1 MNRILI
7 LLMATMSLS
16 ILSSIE
22 YYYPK
27 QLNSSSTSYGITGL
41 MTIPNA
47 RFMEEGSMK
56 IGFSNS
62 YPNKYTFITATPFE
76 WFEASYRYSE
86 QKNVLY
92 GPASYSGNQ
101 TLKDKGFDFKLKL
114 IKESYYIPQ
123 IALGMNDIAGTAK
136 FSAEY
141 LSLSKRLGDIDLTV
155 GIGWGY
161 LGQDSSLRNPF
172 LSLDED
178 FRTRN
183 SQVEQGGDFNTKD
196 FFSGENISIFSGI
209 EYYINKYGLVFKAEY
224 DTSNPD
230 IGKYA
235 PKIPVSSRFNFG
247 IVRPVNK
254 NFDIGLSFE
263 RGNQWR
269 LAFSIKSDYGKN
281 ALVQKNDKQKNV
293 IKLNNEQSKKILQ
306 DKQIFYR
313 SLNRSLREESLYIQ
327 GATLDKSSVE
337 VVIAQNR
344 FRSYPRA
351 IGRTARIVSALSPD
365 SVETIKITPMNG
377 DTEVYSMEIDRNK
390 FDKLDKN
397 KVSKSELLIST
408 KIYKDKPDS
417 FTNSDFEPRVKFPEH
432 FFNMSPSLRHQ
443 IGGPEAFYLGQIWW
457 KIDSKIK
464 FSRGLTLQ
472 TVLGLD
478 IYNNFDEFAN
488 PSYSEIPHVRSDIQE
503 YLAEGK
509 NNIAR
514 LKLDYIWSPTKNTF
528 ARIDIGYLEEMFGGV
543 GGEIYYRPFNSN
555 ISASLQVHKV
565 RQRSY
570 DQKFDFRDYEAETGH
585 LGIYFDL
592 VKGIHAQLL
601 MGKYLA
607 GDKGVTVDLSR
618 RFNNG
623 FTLGIF
629 ATKTNLSSKEFGE
642 GSFDKGF
649 YFSIPTD
656 LFFTNYRQG
665 DISFGLHPLTKDGG
679 AILNHSNSLHSL
691 YGDTT
696 LKSVLRDWRS
706 INE

>member
-269 LAFSIKSDYGKN
+269 LAFSIKSDYGRN